1 MKFFR
6 ILTLIVTLFLQ
17 STTFKVSAYTNE
29 EFEKSLYDVGYK
41 EVQQALKESQKHF
54 KKEIPL
60 PVQIPSLP
68 FTHSFGRFS
77 NLEGELND
85 GFDVEY
91 FNKEAPQNHYMIDVR
106 PLKYKMIPP
115 KRTISKVIK
124 LKDGSDAI
132 IFNRKIVSGFYV
144 LLFENDDWQYRLSL
158 DIDNPQCLDIKTLID
173 IANSMK

>member
-1 MKFFR
+1 MKFFMT
-6 ILTLIVTLFLQ
+6 LTLIVTLFLQ
-17 STTFKVSAYTNE
+17 STTFCVGAYTNE
-29 EFEKSLYDVGYK
+29 EFEKSLYDIGYK
-41 EVQQALKESQKHF
+41 EVHQALKESQRHF
-54 KKEIPL
+54 HKEIPL

-68 FTHSFGRFS
+68 FSHSFGRFS
-77 NLEGELND
+77 DLEGELND

-91 FNKEAPQNHYMIDVR
+91 INKDAPQNHYMIDVR

-115 KRTISKVIK
+115 KRIISKFIK

-144 LLFENDDWQYRLSL
+144 LLFEHDDWQYRLSL
-158 DIDNPQCLDIKTLID
+158 DLDNPQRLDIKTLID

>member
-1 MKFFR
+1 MKLLITFALVITLSIRF
-6 ILTLIVTLFLQ
+6 LT
-17 STTFKVSAYTNE
+17 STVGAYTNE

-41 EVQQALKESQKHF
+41 EVQQALKESQRHF
-54 KKEIPL
+54 HKEIHL

-68 FTHSFGRFS
+68 FTHNFGRFS
-77 NLEGELND
+77 DLEGELND

-91 FNKEAPQNHYMIDVR
+91 FNKDTPQNHYMIDIR

-115 KRTISKVIK
+115 KRTISKVVK

-132 IFNRKIVSGFYV
+132 IFNRKIISGFYV
-144 LLFENDDWQYRLSL
+144 LLFEHDGWQYRLSL
-158 DIDNPQCLDIKTLID
+158 DKDNQQRLDIKILID